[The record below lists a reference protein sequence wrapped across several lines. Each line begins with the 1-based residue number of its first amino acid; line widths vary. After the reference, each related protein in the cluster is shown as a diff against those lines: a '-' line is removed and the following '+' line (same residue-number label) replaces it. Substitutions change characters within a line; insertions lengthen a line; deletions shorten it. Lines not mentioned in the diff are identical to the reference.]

1 MRHIVPQNAS
11 RASSVLCHY
20 NAPMK
25 PPAKKTPGRPRI
37 AAEDTDTLNIR
48 MPVSEKA
55 AIIETIG
62 RGNVGKWAR
71 TVLARALKRAR

>member
-1 MRHIVPQNAS
+1 
-11 RASSVLCHY
+11 
-20 NAPMK
+20 MK
-25 PPAKKTPGRPRI
+25 PPAKKNPGRPRMT
-37 AAEDTDTLNIR
+37 EEPTDTLNIR
-48 MPVSEKA
+48 MPASEKA

>member
-1 MRHIVPQNAS
+1 
-11 RASSVLCHY
+11 
-20 NAPMK
+20 MK
-25 PPAKKTPGRPRI
+25 PPAKKTPGRPRMT
-37 AAEDTDTLNIR
+37 EEPTDTLNIR